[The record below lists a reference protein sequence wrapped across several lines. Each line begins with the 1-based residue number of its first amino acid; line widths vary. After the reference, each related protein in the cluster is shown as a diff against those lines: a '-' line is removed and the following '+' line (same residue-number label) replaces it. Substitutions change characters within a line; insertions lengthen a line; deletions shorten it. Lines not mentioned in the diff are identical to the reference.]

1 MCRKFY
7 LICIDV
13 FIPGVWGQLKY
24 LQCLD
29 HFSIHPWGN
38 GQRLLKIY
46 CFIQNVRIQISSI
59 SATSPH
65 ALPCCCVQIITI
77 LSELVVEIISCVL
90 WYTFFFCLVYF
101 YFELVTKE
109 YHRTFPFIN
118 HGTWKTSTWLHDFLR
133 MTVLEYISR
142 RKKCPFT
149 MISRIC
155 ADQLMSDLDCLLLL
169 IRFRPLAKSRPVLI
183 ALC

>member
-1 MCRKFY
+1 MVVWYFHQFCRYVQKILPDMYRCLYTRCMRAAEIFA
-7 LICIDV
+7 V
-13 FIPGVWGQLKY
+13 
-24 LQCLD
+24 CLD

-90 WYTFFFCLVYF
+90 WYTFFFFFALS
-101 YFELVTKE
+101 
-109 YHRTFPFIN
+109 TFILNWWQKNTTAHF
-118 HGTWKTSTWLHDFLR
+118 
-133 MTVLEYISR
+133 
-142 RKKCPFT
+142 
-149 MISRIC
+149 
-155 ADQLMSDLDCLLLL
+155 LLL
-169 IRFRPLAKSRPVLI
+169 IMALEKRPLGCMIS
-183 ALC
+183 